1 MIKALKLISIILLFV
16 DFFKCKL
23 LFVFEHFRHGARSPG
38 FTVTETKY
46 NHTDEYGIFWETN
59 GELTSI
65 GIRTQYLIGVRNRK
79 RYNTILSKKYDPREI
94 IVFSTQ
100 MTRTIRSAQ
109 TQLLGMYP
117 PSGEEILNETEA
129 RFALPPNGNKS
140 ELSGEIEKL
149 GNKVLP
155 GGVQIIPVYAI
166 PEEEVHQL
174 LSDIYFCPKLRT
186 MKDKKQYDNKL
197 MKFYHQFNST
207 FGKELLHFF
216 NKSNESFYL
225 YDFYRVFYLAD
236 VFLSDYDNQRDL
248 SLIEKEGINLQKYY
262 NISVE
267 MKNLFLFYSE
277 CDEFIS
283 SIAVSKT
290 MRKIINW
297 MEKRIE
303 CDIRNEKELKYEEPK
318 YVMYSG
324 HDTTMAPFQL
334 FMKKVFHTPLSYPHF
349 SSTLYYELHHND
361 SLHSKTIN
369 EYYIKYYIDDTLL
382 LTVPFSTFK
391 KKVELLLWN
400 KERIDSFCSNS
411 FLNSLSYIGLI
422 GLLLIICFILIG
434 IRFIHKKNKKGK
446 KWKKGDNKEIGQ
458 ELI

>member
-1 MIKALKLISIILLFV
+1 MIKALKLICVLLIV
-16 DFFKCKL
+16 NFFKCEL

-65 GIRTQYLIGVRNRK
+65 GLRTQYLIGARNRK
-79 RYNTILSKKYDPREI
+79 RYNNLLSKKYNPREI
-94 IVFSTQ
+94 IAFSTQ

-109 TQLLGMYP
+109 TQLIGMYP
-117 PSGEEILNETEA
+117 PSTEETINEAEA
-129 RFALPPNGNKS
+129 RYALPPNVNRS
-140 ELSGEIEKL
+140 ELSEEIKEL

-155 GGVQIIPVYAI
+155 GGLQVVPVYAI

-186 MKDKKQYDNKL
+186 MKNKKQYDNKL
-197 MKFYHQFNST
+197 MEFYHQLNST
-207 FGKELLHFF
+207 FGKELLHFL

-248 SLIEKEGINLQKYY
+248 SALEKEGINLQKYY
-262 NISVE
+262 NISIE

-290 MRKIINW
+290 MRKIIKW

-303 CDIRNEKELKYEEPK
+303 CDIRNEKELKFEEPK
-318 YVMYSG
+318 FVMYSG

-369 EYYIKYYIDDTLL
+369 DYFIKYYIDDTLL
-382 LTVPFSTFK
+382 LTVNYSTFK
-391 KKVELLLWN
+391 KKVESILWS
-400 KERIDSFCSNS
+400 KDRIDAFCSNS
-411 FLNSLSYIGLI
+411 FLSSLSCLGFIGLI
-422 GLLLIICFILIG
+422 IIICFILIG
-434 IRFIHKKNKKGK
+434 IQFILKKGK
-446 KWKKGDNKEIGQ
+446 TRKGTKKADNQEIGQ